1 MTQIRLATADDVPS
15 ILRLVIELADYERET
30 DKVHATEAMLHAA
43 LFGEKPAVEAFIAE
57 LGGEPVGMAL
67 FFHNFSTWTG
77 KKGVYL
83 EDLYVTPAARGT
95 GVGKAL
101 LKRLAALALERDC
114 ARLEW
119 AVLDWNTP
127 AIEFYKTLGA
137 EPMTEWTTNR
147 VTGDALRLLAG
158 KANGG

>member
-1 MTQIRLATADDVPS
+1 MTHIRFATAADVPS
-15 ILRLVIELADYERET
+15 ILRLVIELADYEREA

-101 LKRLAALALERDC
+101 LKRLAAIALERDC

>member
-1 MTQIRLATADDVPS
+1 MTQIRFATADDVPS
-15 ILRLVIELADYERET
+15 ILRLVIELADYEREA
-30 DKVHATEAMLHAA
+30 DKVHATEAMLHTA

-57 LGGEPVGMAL
+57 LGGKPVGMAL

-101 LKRLAALALERDC
+101 LKRLAAIALERDC